1 MRSNCNKMLRL
12 ILALMAV
19 FFVST
24 QSKGQTG
31 RLLLNTLETI
41 DQIEKVYQNYAIN
54 DCNYLNINANGFFV
68 EKDTCSG
75 FELSFSVTEL
85 DPKATKLFQAT
96 QGEGSNIA
104 FYCLK
109 NASCIKVVDEKG
121 GSRYY
126 TSFEAFNIRETDVE
140 TQQKLLDDFTK
151 LHKYLANPSKH

>member
-1 MRSNCNKMLRL
+1 MRSNGNKMLRL

-31 RLLLNTLETI
+31 RLLLSTIETI
-41 DQIEKVYQNYAIN
+41 DQIEKVYQNYAIS

-75 FELSFSVTEL
+75 YELSFFVTEL
-85 DPKATKLFQAT
+85 DAKSTKLFSAT
-96 QGEGSNIA
+96 QGEGSSLA

-121 GSRYY
+121 RQRYY

-140 TQQKLLDDFTK
+140 TQQKLLDAFAL
-151 LHKYLANPSKH
+151 LHKYLTNPSKF